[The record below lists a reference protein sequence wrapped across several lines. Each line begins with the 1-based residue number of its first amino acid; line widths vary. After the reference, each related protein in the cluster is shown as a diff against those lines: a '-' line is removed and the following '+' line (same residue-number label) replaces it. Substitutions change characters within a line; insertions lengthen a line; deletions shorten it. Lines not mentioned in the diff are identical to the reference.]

1 MGKFKV
7 KISKLDK
14 VYQGDKIHEFGFTNN
29 GGHNWMCFDV
39 STKELKKIKKAIYK
53 YLKQLEDEDIR

>member
-7 KISKLDK
+7 EISKLDK
-14 VYQGDKIHEFGFTNN
+14 VYHKNKIHELRFTNN
-29 GGHNWMCFDV
+29 GNNWMCFDV

-53 YLKQLEDEDIR
+53 YLKQLEDENIR